1 MLGPLFRP
9 LAGTLPRI
17 QPQIQ
22 PQTGRKI
29 GPPIRSGLLALVL
42 GLAANLLAG
51 PAWGSL
57 EAPKSDNPG
66 AIRTAQP
73 LSAWD
78 LCGRNIAAAEQLLSL
93 PKHLLT
99 ALSRTESG
107 RWNRDR
113 QAHLAWPWTVMAEG
127 KGRYLPTKAAA
138 IAEVQALKARGVRN
152 IDVGCMQINLHFHPD
167 AFESLTQ
174 AFDPAFN
181 VAYAAKFLTDLRAK
195 TNSWTKAIGR
205 YHSAT
210 PAFANRYR
218 GKVFRYWNEEKR
230 LAAQAAREARR
241 AARDAAKA
249 RAQAAQEAS
258 AQGLPAQGLPA
269 QGIPAQGLP
278 AISADAR
285 LTGLTGQA
293 APGALR

>member
-1 MLGPLFRP
+1 MLGLTF
-9 LAGTLPRI
+9 GLPFGLK
-17 QPQIQ
+17 PQIG
-22 PQTGRKI
+22 PQTRTPIGR
-29 GPPIRSGLLALVL
+29 GLLALT
-42 GLAANLLAG
+42 LACATAALAT
-51 PAWGSL
+51 PALATL
-57 EAPKSDNPG
+57 EAPKSGGIPAGVADEGPG
-66 AIRTAQP
+66 PVPGGIPHVQP
-73 LSAWD
+73 LSPWE
-78 LCGRNIAAAEQLLSL
+78 LCGRNIAAAEQLLNL

-107 RWNRDR
+107 RWSRER

-138 IAEVQALKARGVRN
+138 IAEVESLKARGVRN

-167 AFESLTQ
+167 AFESITQ

-241 AARDAAKA
+241 AAREAAKA
-249 RAQAAQEAS
+249 QAS
-258 AQGLPAQGLPA
+258 AVSLDAHLAGL
-269 QGIPAQGLP
+269 
-278 AISADAR
+278 AD
-285 LTGLTGQA
+285 QA
-293 APGALR
+293 APGAIR